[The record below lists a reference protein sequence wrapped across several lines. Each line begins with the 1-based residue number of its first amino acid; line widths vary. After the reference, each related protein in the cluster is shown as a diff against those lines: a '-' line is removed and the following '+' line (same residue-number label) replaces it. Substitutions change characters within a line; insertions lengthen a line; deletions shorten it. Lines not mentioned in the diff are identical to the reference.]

1 MAHGHDEH
9 GHGPAHV
16 HDADKTPKTAS
27 SSSLWVSLILIGL
40 FIAAVNFISVSS
52 EAEKGGHG
60 GHGGG
65 HAMEGAVVPTR
76 EATSNQTLSGETGVG
91 RPHADTTQYHGSTA
105 PVEEAHSEGH

>member
-9 GHGPAHV
+9 GHEPAHV

-27 SSSLWVSLILIGL
+27 SSSLWVALILVGL
-40 FIAAVNFISVSS
+40 FIAAVNFISVSGT
-52 EAEKGGHG
+52 AEEG

-65 HAMEGAVVPTR
+65 HEKEGAVMPTR

-91 RPHADTTQYHGSTA
+91 RPHADTTQYHGSNA
-105 PVEEAHSEGH
+105 PAEEAHSEGH